1 MKVAVM
7 GAGAVGC
14 YFGAMLTRA
23 GHGVT
28 LIARPQHA
36 DAVRQHGLMLESRT
50 FTGLIPMQ
58 ATIEASG
65 VEGADVVLFCVKS
78 PDTESA
84 GRAIAPFLKSDAA
97 ILCLQ
102 NGVDNAERLQ
112 LVTGRIAIPAVVY
125 VATEMAGPGHVKHNG
140 RGELIIGPSASSAQI
155 ARRFNQA
162 AIPTTVSDKVISE
175 LWVKLVTNCAYNALS
190 AVAELPYGPLLKVDG
205 VADVMRDVIG
215 ECESVARA
223 LDIPLPATL
232 RDSIL
237 SLAASMP
244 EQYSSTAQDLMR
256 GKPTEIDYLNGYVVR
271 KGAALGI
278 PTPTNLALQ
287 VMVKA
292 REARQPPHS

>member
-14 YFGAMLTRA
+14 YFGAMLARA
-23 GHGVT
+23 GHDVT
-28 LIARPQHA
+28 LIARPQHVE
-36 DAVRQHGLMLESRT
+36 AVRQHGLLLESRT
-50 FTGLIPMQ
+50 FTGHIPMQ
-58 ATIEASG
+58 ATTDASG

-84 GRAIAPFLKSDAA
+84 GRAIAPFLKAEAA
-97 ILCLQ
+97 ILSLQ

-112 LVTGRIAIPAVVY
+112 AVTGRIAISAVVY

-140 RGELIIGPSASSAQI
+140 RGELIIGPSAASAEI
-155 ARRFNQA
+155 ARQFSA
-162 AIPTTVSDKVISE
+162 AAVPTTVSDKVASE

-190 AVAELPYGPLLKVDG
+190 AVAELPYGPLLRVEG
-205 VADVMRDVIG
+205 VTDVMRAVIG
-215 ECESVARA
+215 ECEAVARA

-237 SLAASMP
+237 SLAGSMP

-256 GKPTEIDYLNGYVVR
+256 GKPTEIDHLNGYVVR

-292 REARQPPHS
+292 REARGPSHS